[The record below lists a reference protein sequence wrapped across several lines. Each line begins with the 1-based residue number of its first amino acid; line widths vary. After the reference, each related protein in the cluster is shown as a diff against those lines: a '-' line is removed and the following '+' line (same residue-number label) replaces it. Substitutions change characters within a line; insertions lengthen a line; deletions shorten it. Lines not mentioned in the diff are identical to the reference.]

1 MRFENHVAIVTG
13 AGGAIGYA
21 ISCKFAAA
29 GACVVATD
37 VNKER
42 LERTAE
48 AIKSCGGKVLALE
61 MDVTSTDSVKRAVNE
76 VLTQYGRIDIL
87 VNNAGGSA
95 GLLNELTDFKDAR
108 EEVWQWVLDLNLQ
121 GTMRCTQAV
130 LPAMLQQHYGRII
143 SMSSIAA
150 QVGILQRSDYAAAK
164 AGILGFS
171 RTLAMELG
179 KENIT
184 VNCVSPG
191 LISRDIAVAPDSP
204 QLKSSGTYLGR
215 CGTPEEIANAVLF
228 LADRESGYIT
238 GENITVDGGRVL
250 GPKA

>member
-1 MRFENHVAIVTG
+1 MRFDDQVAIVTG
-13 AGGAIGYA
+13 AGGGIGYA
-21 ISCKFAAA
+21 VSCKLAAA
-29 GACVVATD
+29 GACVAATD

-48 AIKSCGGKVLALE
+48 AIRKSGGKVLALE
-61 MDVTSTDSVKRAVNE
+61 LDVTSSDSVKRAVNE
-76 VLTQYGRIDIL
+76 VLAQYGRIDIL

-95 GLLNELTDFKDAR
+95 ALLKELTDFKDAR

-130 LPAMLQQHYGRII
+130 LPAMLKQHYGRIVN
-143 SMSSIAA
+143 MSSIAA

-191 LISRDIAVAPDSP
+191 LISRDVTVSADSP

-228 LADRESGYIT
+228 LAARESGYIT